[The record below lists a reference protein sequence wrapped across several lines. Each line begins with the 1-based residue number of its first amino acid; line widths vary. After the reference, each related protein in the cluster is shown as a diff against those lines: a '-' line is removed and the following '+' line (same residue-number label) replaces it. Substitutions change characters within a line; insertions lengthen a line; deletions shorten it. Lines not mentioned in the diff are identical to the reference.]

1 MKEPYDKAEIEIVV
15 FPEEDVIMTSS
26 EDPADDPGTTGDW
39 V

>member
-1 MKEPYDKAEIEIVV
+1 MKEPYEKAEMEIIA
-15 FPEEDVIMTSS
+15 FRAEDVIITSS